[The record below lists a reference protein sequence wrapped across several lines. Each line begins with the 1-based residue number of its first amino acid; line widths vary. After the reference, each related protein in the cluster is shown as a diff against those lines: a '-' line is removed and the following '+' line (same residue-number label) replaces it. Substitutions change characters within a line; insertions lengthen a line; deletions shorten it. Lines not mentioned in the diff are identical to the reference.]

1 MIVFGKIAAVDG
13 GRADVEL
20 TGYDG
25 VAKIPALL
33 MQPCGVGGPSAW
45 MPPSVGDTVVVSYDS
60 ERPED
65 SVVLGCVYPDGSRP
79 PKTGHGEAAIEADAV
94 YLGSSVAAARKCP
107 RDDRLQRQLA
117 AIKAELDALTLAF
130 NAHTH
135 VVPAIT
141 QKDCALIVGGAT
153 GSGAAGL
160 TIIVPAPVAPH
171 AQAYSVGQTESESVW
186 VY

>member
-1 MIVFGKIAAVDG
+1 MIVFGKITAVDG
-13 GRADVEL
+13 GRADVAL

-25 VAKIPALL
+25 GAKIPPRL

-79 PKTGHGEAAIEADAV
+79 PKTGHGEAAIEAGSV
-94 YLGSSVAAARKCP
+94 YLGSSVAAAQKCP
-107 RDDRLQRQLA
+107 RDDRLQQQLTQ
-117 AIKAELDALTLAF
+117 IKLELDALALAY

-135 VVPAIT
+135 AVPAIT

-153 GSGAAGL
+153 GTGAAGL
-160 TIIVPAPVAPH
+160 TIVVQPPVTPH
-171 AQAYSVGQTESESVW
+171 TQAYSVGRTES
-186 VY
+186 